1 MNVTKIRK
9 VRNLGGKIGK
19 KVIDIL
25 PGLEDTMGSMRRLL
39 SPFDLENALGSPKT
53 AKSVYDSSMGID
65 NDPVVATVRVLTK
78 TITSFKS
85 FTGAYLDS
93 ALDDWILL
101 LSTDVIRRVDL
112 DTGRNNRY
120 PKTCT
125 ISYSYNEQDKR
136 IAKSIRIAFPHFGK
150 NKIKEMTS
158 KVQEALAAKAIFPI
172 NRLGLSASDFVS
184 FQKDGGAISS
194 FFQEKKQNI
203 HQNDLED
210 ASLLKKGEP
219 PISTLQCNGDAPTS
233 EAVDIHTLI
242 KKKELSAMVS
252 SSTDYVP
259 IVQNA
264 ESPDLTYALKL
275 QASYDRENRFFSSL
289 DKNDLQKKGTKRING
304 TTFKANMSKSKK
316 KIDSYFKKK

>member
-1 MNVTKIRK
+1 M
-9 VRNLGGKIGK
+9 
-19 KVIDIL
+19 IDIL

-125 ISYSYNEQDKR
+125 ISYSYNEQ
-136 IAKSIRIAFPHFGK
+136 
-150 NKIKEMTS
+150 
-158 KVQEALAAKAIFPI
+158 
-172 NRLGLSASDFVS
+172 
-184 FQKDGGAISS
+184 
-194 FFQEKKQNI
+194 
-203 HQNDLED
+203 
-210 ASLLKKGEP
+210 GE
-219 PISTLQCNGDAPTS
+219 C
-233 EAVDIHTLI
+233 
-242 KKKELSAMVS
+242 ELNL
-252 SSTDYVP
+252 Y
-259 IVQNA
+259 
-264 ESPDLTYALKL
+264 E
-275 QASYDRENRFFSSL
+275 
-289 DKNDLQKKGTKRING
+289 
-304 TTFKANMSKSKK
+304 
-316 KIDSYFKKK
+316 